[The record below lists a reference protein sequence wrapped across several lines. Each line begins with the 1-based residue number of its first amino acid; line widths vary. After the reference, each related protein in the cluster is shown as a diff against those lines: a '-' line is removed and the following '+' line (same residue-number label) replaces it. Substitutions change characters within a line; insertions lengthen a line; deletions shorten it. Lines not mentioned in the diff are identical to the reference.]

1 MSDLEQPGIAKEE
14 SGAAAQEATER
25 ALAETD
31 EPAAA
36 ELARADA
43 DEMGAAPTEEVA
55 DEGPQ
60 LDPSVLPLLERLE
73 AELGDA
79 ILDRA
84 EAFGTLVVRVRAD
97 AWRRSAEVA
106 RSKLSCDYLS
116 YISGIDWQ
124 PAPREGSEAGG
135 DTSAPVQPTEMTF
148 GLAGSAGRFQVFAH
162 VQSTAHHWG
171 VTFKADVDDREPR
184 AESWVPVYA
193 GADWHEREC
202 WEMYGFVF
210 DGHPAL
216 RHLYLPSEFEGHPL
230 RKDFPLTGFV
240 EVRWDDVQKR
250 VVYEPV
256 KLTQEFRRFDFL
268 SPWEGAHQVLP
279 GDEKAAAAPQEK
291 AKTS

>member
-1 MSDLEQPGIAKEE
+1 LSDDIPTQEEQERSEAPPGEAVSSGSE
-14 SGAAAQEATER
+14 SDQRTQERTV
-25 ALAETD
+25 AETD

-36 ELARADA
+36 EMARADA
-43 DEMGAAPTEEVA
+43 DEIGASPTDEVA

-79 ILDRA
+79 ILGRA
-84 EAFGTLVVRVRAD
+84 EAFGTLVVRVRPD

-106 RSKLSCDYLS
+106 KSKLSCDYLS
-116 YISGIDWQ
+116 FISGIDWQ

-135 DTSAPVQPTEMTF
+135 DTSAPVQPTETTF
-148 GLAGSAGRFQVFAH
+148 GLAGSDGRFQVFAY

-171 VTFKADVDDREPR
+171 VTFKADVDEADPR

-230 RKDFPLTGFV
+230 RKDFPLLARAVKPWPGLVDV
-240 EVRWDDVQKR
+240 EPMPGESAEAEAADA
-250 VVYEPV
+250 
-256 KLTQEFRRFDFL
+256 
-268 SPWEGAHQVLP
+268 EG
-279 GDEKAAAAPQEK
+279 GE
-291 AKTS
+291 